1 MRAFLT
7 HILASCFLFLAFF
20 SNAQPTRNNSDKNQ
34 LVLALQY
41 LDQREY
47 DKANAY
53 LEDLYDKNPVGI
65 YPYYFKSLM
74 EVKDFQKAEKIT
86 KKQIKNN
93 SDAVAMYVNLG
104 KVYKATKEEKKE
116 KEAYEKAIKEMPSFP
131 NYVIDLANAFVE
143 EGMYDYALQVY
154 DKARMKE
161 YPYFYERAEVYKQ
174 KGDLRGMINEYLDAI
189 EFRETEIMM
198 VQTHL
203 QNNLGYDDEE
213 GGIKN
218 PILKQEL
225 QKRLQ
230 KNPDKV
236 ILSELLVFI
245 QKQQK
250 DFEGAFVQTRALDK
264 RLHEEGSRVYDL
276 ARICTSNE
284 NWDVAKRCY
293 EYLIEKGPGG
303 LYYDGAMVDVLNVEY
318 KALTSQAQPKK
329 EDLLAL
335 EVKLNKAKEKYAGT
349 HLNAFIIKTLA
360 SLQAFYLDQ
369 ADMAINVLEEL
380 VKDPS
385 IDAPAKAEYK
395 LLQADIYVITGAIW
409 DASLLYSQVEK
420 DFKYEAIGQDA
431 KFRNA
436 KLSFYAGDFTWA
448 KAQCDVLKGATTK
461 LIANDALDL
470 SLIITDAIG
479 VDTNAKPLQI
489 FAVAE
494 LMILQH
500 KYVGALA
507 AMDSINKGFS
517 THTLGDDICYKK
529 AGIFKTMGKFTE
541 AEAMYKNI
549 LEYYPTELY
558 GDDAQFKLAE
568 LYEKNILD
576 KDKAAQAYQ
585 DVLTKYPGS
594 IYVVEARKRYR
605 ELRGDKLAN

>member
-1 MRAFLT
+1 MRTFLT
-7 HILASCFLFLAFF
+7 HILASCFLFLAYF
-20 SNAQPTRNNSDKNQ
+20 SSAQPTRNNSDKNQ

-53 LEDLYDKNPVGI
+53 LEDLYDKNPAGI

-293 EYLIEKGPGG
+293 EYIIEKGPGG

-329 EDLLAL
+329 EELLAL

-369 ADMAINVLEEL
+369 AERAIEVLEEL

-395 LLQADIYVITGAIW
+395 LLQADIYLITGAIW

-500 KYVGALA
+500 KYTGALA
-507 AMDSINKGFS
+507 AMDSINKGFA

-529 AGIFKTMGKFTE
+529 ASIFKTMGKFTE

-549 LEYYPTELY
+549 LDYYPTELY

-576 KDKAAQAYQ
+576 KEKAAQTYQ